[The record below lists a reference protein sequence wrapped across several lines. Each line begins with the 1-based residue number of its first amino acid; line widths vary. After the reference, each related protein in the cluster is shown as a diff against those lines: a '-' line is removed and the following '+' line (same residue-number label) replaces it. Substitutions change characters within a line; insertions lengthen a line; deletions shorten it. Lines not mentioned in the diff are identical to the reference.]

1 MVELAM
7 NSRQTQTEDKV
18 DKENKRNDET
28 KINAIINGPTTEN
41 TSK

>member
-28 KINAIINGPTTEN
+28 KMCAIINGPTTEN